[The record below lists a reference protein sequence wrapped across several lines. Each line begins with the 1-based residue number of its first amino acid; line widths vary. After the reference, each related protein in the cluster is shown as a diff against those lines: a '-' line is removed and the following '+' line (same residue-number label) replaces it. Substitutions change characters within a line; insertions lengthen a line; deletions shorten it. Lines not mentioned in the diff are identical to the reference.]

1 VWPDEVT
8 VRQTDR
14 SDHVVLVVRGGLSAA
29 SANLTVRPALR
40 KLLLDRG
47 RVVVDLSG
55 ATVQWAPVVELFPAT
70 LAGAGGWPLAR
81 LALAGPD
88 PTAAAI
94 LRASRVHLTVPVA
107 KTRDEAR
114 ALLDVRPPRVARR
127 HEVPCAAMGPGL
139 ARSFVASMCDD
150 WQLDVGL
157 CDAAMTVATE
167 LVSNA
172 VEHAGTPCV
181 VFLVLDRQRLQIAVR
196 DQRPTA
202 AGHPRAGVR
211 GDRGYGLLMVEGV
224 SRAWGVTAH
233 DDGKTVWAVLDAAPD
248 TGL

>member
-8 VRQTDR
+8 VRQIDGG
-14 SDHVVLVVRGGLSAA
+14 DHVVLAVRGSLSAA
-29 SANLTVRPALR
+29 SANLTVRPVLR
-40 KLLLDRG
+40 KHLLDRG
-47 RVVVDLSG
+47 RVVVDLSD
-55 ATVQWAPVVELFPAT
+55 ASVQWAPVVELFPAT
-70 LAGAGGWPLAR
+70 LAGVGGWPLAR

-88 PTAAAI
+88 PTATAI

-114 ALLDVRPPRVARR
+114 TLLDLRPPRVARR
-127 HEVPCAAMGPGL
+127 HEMPCALTAPGL

-157 CDAAMTVATE
+157 RDAARMVATE

-172 VEHAGTPCV
+172 VEHAGTGCV
-181 VFLVLDRQRLQIAVR
+181 LYLALDRQRLQIAVR

-202 AGHPRAGVR
+202 AGLPQAGVR
-211 GDRGYGLLMVEGV
+211 GNRGYGLLMVEGA
-224 SRAWGVTAH
+224 SRAWGVTPH
-233 DDGKTVWAVLDAAPD
+233 EDGKTVWAVLDTEPG
-248 TGL
+248 TRL